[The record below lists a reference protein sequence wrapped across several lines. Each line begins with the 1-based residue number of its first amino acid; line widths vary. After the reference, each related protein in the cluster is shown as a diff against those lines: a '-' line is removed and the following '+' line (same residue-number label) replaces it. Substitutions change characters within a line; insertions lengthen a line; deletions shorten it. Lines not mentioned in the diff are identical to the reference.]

1 MAPPKSFDHKRY
13 LNTKVSVDDRAINQR
28 VFSRF
33 LKCLPPSAYASPLR
47 VLELGAGIGTMVE
60 RLMNWGALQHADYT
74 LLDMDAGSIEV
85 AHERLE
91 AWARRRSFQKEEPE
105 NCDLRL
111 RASERSLR
119 LSFVVGDVQSL
130 PGAPTQEGAWDL
142 LLAHA
147 FLDLV
152 DLPSLLGRLLR
163 LLSNG
168 GLFYF
173 TLNFDGA
180 TLFEPSID
188 PALDAEIE
196 RLYHQTMDRRLKDG
210 QPSGSS
216 RTGRSL
222 LSLIPA
228 AGGVIL
234 SAGASDWVVFPSD
247 SGYPHDE
254 AYFLH
259 HIVHTI
265 DEALTGNPELDQGR
279 LRSWIHQR
287 HKQIERNELVY
298 IAHQVDILGAS
309 QGGPAENGARS

>member
-1 MAPPKSFDHKRY
+1 MTPPKPSDNDRY
-13 LNTKVSVDDRAINQR
+13 LNAKVSVDDRAINQR
-28 VFSRF
+28 VFSR
-33 LKCLPPSAYASPLR
+33 LLRCLPPSSFASPLR

-60 RLMNWGALQHADYT
+60 RLMDWGALQHADYT
-74 LLDMDAGSIEV
+74 LLDMNAGSIEV
-85 AHERLE
+85 AHQRLE
-91 AWARRRSFQKEEPE
+91 TWARSQSLQKEEPE
-105 NCDLRL
+105 NCDLSL
-111 RASERSLR
+111 RTSERSLR
-119 LSFVVGDVQSL
+119 LSFIVEDVNAL
-130 PGAPTQEGAWDL
+130 PGAPSQEGVWDL

-152 DLPSLLGRLLR
+152 DLPSLLRRLLR
-163 LLSNG
+163 LLKNG

-216 RTGRSL
+216 RTGRDL
-222 LSLIPA
+222 LRLLPE
-228 AGGVIL
+228 AGGEIL
-234 SAGASDWVVFPSD
+234 SAGASDWVVFPSS

-279 LRSWIHQR
+279 LYSWIHQR
-287 HKQIERNELVY
+287 HQQIERHELVY
-298 IAHQVDILGAS
+298 IAHQVDILGAR
-309 QGGPAENGARS
+309 QGSPAENGDRS